1 MRACVATCDQLLPCA
16 DRRAANGVDAASVPA
31 RAAVRMTAR
40 RCALKCAR
48 FADLPM
54 SHVGEAESARNRRI
68 SSCRSLVRRITC
80 RAAAQETRARLL
92 CEKMTEIVRKQ
103 RNQLRGDPE
112 PPHFRGSPTSLE
124 AISASVSVARQMSLV
139 RTCAEAKSRDS
150 AHAVPHAPRIKAK
163 SRRDL
168 MQLVLS
174 VACSCQ
180 IDC

>member
-1 MRACVATCDQLLPCA
+1 MRGGDACEGRPARGGLPCIWVARCDCVRATSCVLVWRMRACVATCDQLLPCA

-54 SHVGEAESARNRRI
+54 SHVGEAESARNRRV

-139 RTCAEAKSRDS
+139 RT
-150 AHAVPHAPRIKAK
+150 
-163 SRRDL
+163 
-168 MQLVLS
+168 
-174 VACSCQ
+174 
-180 IDC
+180 